1 VLTDLTPVAV
11 DFECSSL
18 FLKEKQPTLRIDGN
32 IQPSTVIRVSSRT
45 AEQTWDMS
53 FDMRGLDESDGLALD
68 ANV

>member
-1 VLTDLTPVAV
+1 VIIRRFKRLQVML
-11 DFECSSL
+11 
-18 FLKEKQPTLRIDGN
+18 DGN